1 MAKLIVRPLGC
12 GGWVSDPALGP
23 PSLLVEA
30 GGLRLLVDAGEG
42 VYAALR
48 RCGFEVADL
57 DLVLVTHKHGDHAL
71 GLPTLAMH
79 ARRSGARLRV
89 IGPSDLDLRSL
100 FASVGIPHYLE
111 VLELNLLEPPAAPAL
126 AFEEGGVRVYAVA
139 ADHTVPSLAFRVEVG
154 GLAVAF
160 SGDTRPCRS
169 IIELARG
176 CKLLVHEV
184 GGGLASEELAHEHGH
199 STLRDAVR
207 IAVEA
212 GVDYL
217 MPFHFY
223 LDPVALECE
232 GVKLVLPVPCAPVDV
247 AKLP

>member
-1 MAKLIVRPLGC
+1 MAGLIVRPLGC

-89 IGPSDLDLRSL
+89 IGPSDLDL
-100 FASVGIPHYLE
+100 
-111 VLELNLLEPPAAPAL
+111 
-126 AFEEGGVRVYAVA
+126 
-139 ADHTVPSLAFRVEVG
+139 
-154 GLAVAF
+154 
-160 SGDTRPCRS
+160 
-169 IIELARG
+169 
-176 CKLLVHEV
+176 
-184 GGGLASEELAHEHGH
+184 
-199 STLRDAVR
+199 
-207 IAVEA
+207 
-212 GVDYL
+212 
-217 MPFHFY
+217 
-223 LDPVALECE
+223 
-232 GVKLVLPVPCAPVDV
+232 
-247 AKLP
+247 